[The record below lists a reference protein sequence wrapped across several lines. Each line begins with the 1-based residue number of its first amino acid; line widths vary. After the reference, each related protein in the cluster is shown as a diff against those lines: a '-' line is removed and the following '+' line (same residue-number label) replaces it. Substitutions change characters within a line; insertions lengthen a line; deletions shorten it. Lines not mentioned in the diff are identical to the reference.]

1 MRDTSSSEFRLFLT
15 FSTSGA
21 LRAITVGVMKARS
34 RSNPDSLKRLLL
46 WMNFQVVSALEAD
59 GGWSLLIGK
68 RSRRNRERGEK
79 RERGTAFEA
88 DGEGEWIWITDG
100 ETWKVGEGE
109 HMKKQK
115 QAQHRNEGVYCL
127 CASLHACVGLGQDR
141 GGKILHLLFSKNS
154 TKASKK
160 VMALKPVIACMNVKI
175 LMVITGKEP

>member
-79 RERGTAFEA
+79 RERERERAFECE
-88 DGEGEWIWITDG
+88 GEGEW
-100 ETWKVGEGE
+100 
-109 HMKKQK
+109 
-115 QAQHRNEGVYCL
+115 N
-127 CASLHACVGLGQDR
+127 
-141 GGKILHLLFSKNS
+141 
-154 TKASKK
+154 
-160 VMALKPVIACMNVKI
+160 
-175 LMVITGKEP
+175 